1 MGCLPALS
9 GTCQHI
15 LTRPIRNTLKL
26 SFARVGKHKK
36 KSMIDQEGPRMAEG
50 ERLDTKFQMTKL
62 KHFSQIFQKEKLL
75 SRVQLSVGI
84 FKLLEI

>member
-1 MGCLPALS
+1 
-9 GTCQHI
+9 
-15 LTRPIRNTLKL
+15 
-26 SFARVGKHKK
+26 
-36 KSMIDQEGPRMAEG
+36 MIDQEGPRMAEG
-50 ERLDTKFQMTKL
+50 ERLDKKFQMTKL

>member
-1 MGCLPALS
+1 
-9 GTCQHI
+9 
-15 LTRPIRNTLKL
+15 
-26 SFARVGKHKK
+26 
-36 KSMIDQEGPRMAEG
+36 MIDQEGPRMAEG

-84 FKLLEI
+84 FKLLEISLSQNLSKNYELASSKSGWGSEKNKEIFSQSRFSVV